1 MQNRIEV
8 LEAERERLKDLLKN
22 YSQARWHVHASPIKR
37 RLWNVEADL
46 ARLCGRPWPWL
57 T

>member
-1 MQNRIEV
+1 MQNRIAA
-8 LEAERERLKDLLKN
+8 LEAERERLKELLKN

-46 ARLCGRPWPWL
+46 AGLRERVEP
-57 T
+57 